1 MEKELLLLG
10 ILLSHDVH
18 GYELS
23 EMLKH
28 NLGTPI
34 AMKKSNAY
42 RLLNAME
49 KDGLITHTEEQA
61 GNRPVRRVYSIT
73 EAGEKEFKRL
83 LKANIAAYTE
93 PEFPS
98 MVGIDFISLLPNGE
112 AIQLLKERLEIVG
125 KKAQAFAELPEEIM
139 GAHPTTIYLK
149 RFYVQEVEWLR
160 EFISHLENQSGEL

>member
-10 ILLSHDVH
+10 ILLSHAVH
-18 GYELS
+18 GYGLN

-61 GNRPVRRVYSIT
+61 GNRPLRRVYSIT

-83 LKANIAAYTE
+83 LQANIATYAE

-98 MVGIDFISLLPNGE
+98 MVGIDFISLLPKEE
-112 AIQLLKERLEIVG
+112 AIQLLEKRLEIVE
-125 KKAQAFAELPEEIM
+125 KKAQDFAELSEEITE
-139 GAHPTTIYLK
+139 AHPTSTYLK
-149 RFYVQEVEWLR
+149 SFYEQEVEWLR
-160 EFISHLENQSGEL
+160 EFISHLENQ

>member
-49 KDGLITHTEEQA
+49 KDGLITHAEEQA
-61 GNRPVRRVYSIT
+61 GNRPLRRVYSIT

-83 LKANIAAYTE
+83 LRANIAAYAE

-98 MVGIDFISLLPNGE
+98 MVGIDFISLLPNDE
-112 AIQLLKERLEIVG
+112 AIQLLQKRLGIVEKKE
-125 KKAQAFAELPEEIM
+125 QAFAELSEEITE
-139 GAHPTTIYLK
+139 AHQTSAYLK
-149 RFYVQEVEWLR
+149 RFYTQEVEWLR
-160 EFISHLENQSGEL
+160 EFISHLENQ

>member
-10 ILLSHDVH
+10 ILLSHNVH

-49 KDGLITHTEEQA
+49 KDGLITHTEAKA
-61 GNRPVRRVYSIT
+61 GNRPVRRVYSISG
-73 EAGEKEFKRL
+73 AGEKAFKKL
-83 LKANIAAYTE
+83 LRENIAAYAE

-98 MVGIDFISLLPNGE
+98 MVGIDLISLLPNDE
-112 AIQLLKERLEIVG
+112 AIQLLKERLEIIER
-125 KKAQAFAELPEEIM
+125 KEQAFAELPEEIM
-139 GAHPTTIYLK
+139 GAHPTAAYLK
-149 RFYVQEVEWLR
+149 RFYTQEVVWLR
-160 EFISHLENQSGEL
+160 EFISHLENK